1 MIHAIKNAARRVPFT
16 RLVYEKLRGW
26 RVVGKARRH
35 AEHLFENPD
44 VYWRALTE
52 KGDGTV
58 ELRAQGG
65 LAITIRRNI
74 WDARIVKEIFFD
86 RPYVRHVKLPEKPV
100 VIDIGG
106 YIGDFALYAAKYLK
120 ARKVIVYEPTKENF
134 EILSRNVANNSF
146 EGEVIAVNK
155 AVGTGSEI
163 RLNVDISDH
172 DEVHVSSYWYPD
184 AEQRV
189 IPCVTLA
196 ELMETHGVD
205 SVDLLK
211 VDCEGG
217 EYDIFPALEDATLGK
232 IKNIAFEY
240 HQIDG
245 FQNKLDRVFDRLK
258 AGGYTLRV
266 DGLIAYACRE

>member
-1 MIHAIKNAARRVPFT
+1 MIYAIKNAAKHLPFIGQ
-16 RLVYEKLRGW
+16 VYEKLC
-26 RVVGKARRH
+26 VGKAKRD
-35 AEHLFENPD
+35 AEVLFENPE
-44 VYWRALTE
+44 VFWRALTE
-52 KGDGTV
+52 KGSGTV

-86 RPYVRHVKLPEKPV
+86 KPYVRHFKLPERPV

-106 YIGDFALYAAKYLK
+106 YIGDFTLYAAKYLN

-155 AVGTGSEI
+155 AVGTDSEI
-163 RLNVDISDH
+163 RLNVDIGDH
-172 DEVHVSSYWYPD
+172 DEVHVSSYWYRE

-211 VDCEGG
+211 IDCEGG
-217 EYDIFPALEDATLGK
+217 EYDIFPALGDATLDR
-232 IKNIAFEY
+232 IENIVFEY

-245 FQNKLDRVFDRLK
+245 FQKKLGRVFDRLK
-258 AGGYTLRV
+258 AGGFTLRV
-266 DGLIAYACRE
+266 DGLIAYAYRW

>member
-1 MIHAIKNAARRVPFT
+1 MICAIKNAAKHLPFI
-16 RLVYEKLRGW
+16 RQVYEKLRGW
-26 RVVGKARRH
+26 RAVGNARRD
-35 AEHLFENPD
+35 AEVLFENPE
-44 VYWRALTE
+44 VYWQALTE
-52 KGDGTV
+52 KGSGTV

-86 RPYVRHVKLPEKPV
+86 KPYVRHFKLPERPV
-100 VIDIGG
+100 VVDIGG
-106 YIGDFALYAAKYLK
+106 YIGDFTLYAAKYLK

-155 AVGTGSEI
+155 AVGTDSEI
-163 RLNVDISDH
+163 RLNVDIGDY
-172 DEVHVSSYWYPD
+172 DEVHVSSYWYRE

-217 EYDIFPALEDATLGK
+217 EYDIFPALEDATLGR
-232 IKNIAFEY
+232 IKNIVFEY

-245 FQNKLDRVFDRLK
+245 FQNKLVRVFNRLK
-258 AGGYTLRV
+258 AGGFTLRV
-266 DGLIAYACRE
+266 DGLIAYAWRG